1 MWAEGTAGVK
11 AARHVRAAGSKG
23 TVWLELREP
32 GGQWEEVRSGIP
44 AGDSGAELVGSGQYK
59 GIWRQGRPSSPVSGF
74 IFLFIYFYVH
84 FHTHNP

>member
-44 AGDSGAELVGSGQYK
+44 AGDSGAELAGSGQYK
-59 GIWRQGRPSSPVSGF
+59 GIWRQGRASCEWIHIF
-74 IFLFIYFYVH
+74 ICLFLCAFSY
-84 FHTHNP
+84 T